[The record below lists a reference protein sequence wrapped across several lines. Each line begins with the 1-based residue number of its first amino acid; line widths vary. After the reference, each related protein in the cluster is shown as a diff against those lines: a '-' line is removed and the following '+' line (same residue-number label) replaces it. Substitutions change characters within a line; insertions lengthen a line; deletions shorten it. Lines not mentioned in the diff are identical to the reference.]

1 MEGEEAGKKECGVET
16 SATSHYCGTSAN
28 QIFCLHCDYKNIVF
42 MSFVD
47 VQLGLEPPANPVL
60 KAHVDDSEILTE
72 HSKDPNAVSKSN
84 PVENF
89 QELAKKLG
97 EVTKSDHVSHK
108 DIPFSEGTVIPLD
121 KPDDVLY
128 LPNPLKTQSPKL
140 SHSTKVFLSL
150 ENVLQNHF
158 SVEFLSNIENL
169 YTCRSCVRK
178 GIIRPPSELPP
189 EQSKVGRYVVRK
201 SYLFKSPSRLCL
213 TLKRFKNSFYG
224 GISMRMTKNNIKV
237 LYPHEID
244 LTKYFI
250 KENDLNEK
258 FVYCLEAVV
267 CHSGSL
273 QFGHY
278 TAYARHQVKGEWHW
292 YYYSDTHHIRVDASE
307 VINWPDAFMLFYKRM
322 DNDTQQKVESK

>member
-1 MEGEEAGKKECGVET
+1 M
-16 SATSHYCGTSAN
+16 Y
-28 QIFCLHCDYKNIVF
+28 
-42 MSFVD
+42 
-47 VQLGLEPPANPVL
+47 QLGLAPPANPVL
-60 KAHVDDSEILTE
+60 RAHGDDSEMLTE
-72 HSKDPNAVSKSN
+72 LSKDPNAESKRAAN
-84 PVENF
+84 ENLLKLTA
-89 QELAKKLG
+89 ELDL
-97 EVTKSDHVSHK
+97 VTKSDHVSHK
-108 DIPFSEGTVIPLD
+108 EIPFSEGTVIPLD

-128 LPNPLKTQSPKL
+128 LPNPLKTQPPKL
-140 SHSTKVFLSL
+140 SHAMKVFPSL
-150 ENVLQNHF
+150 EDVLDNHF
-158 SVEFLSNIENL
+158 RVEFLSNIENL
-169 YTCRSCVRK
+169 YTCRSCVRQRL
-178 GIIRPPSELPP
+178 IPPPSEVPP

-224 GISMRMTKNNIKV
+224 GISMGMTKNNIKV
-237 LYPHEID
+237 LYPHMID

-250 KENDLNEK
+250 KENDPSEK